1 MQGLK
6 GTLQKSLCLMKWIH
20 EEETWLQSDLTSS
33 PWFVCIVMELV
44 PWGWLFG
51 VELALH
57 LKFLPNFGGTFIVR
71 T

>member
-1 MQGLK
+1 
-6 GTLQKSLCLMKWIH
+6 MKWIH